1 MKKIYILLAF
11 LFIGIFSISANITP
25 GQMINI
31 AGKQRML
38 SQKMTKAYLMKAYGA
53 NLPEL
58 NKELEIGKVIFERN
72 MKTLSLNAPK
82 MFSDKV
88 RMAINEEIKTWYN
101 FKLYIEKPVD
111 EAYVSKILNLSD
123 ELLNDSDKVV
133 QAIEK
138 EASVSGNFK
147 VSDQIMNTINVSGK
161 QRMLSQ
167 RLCVYFIAK
176 KLLLKRGA
184 YNENVENYLSGV
196 FEELDDTLVALLSN
210 EINSTEIDEAIGSTL
225 LAFEKI
231 RAQRDQFL
239 TGSASMNLVYNT
251 TNELTDLYD
260 GLTSKYSDLT
270 N

>member
-1 MKKIYILLAF
+1 MKKLALVIIS
-11 LFIGIFSISANITP
+11 LFTYVLCSANTTP
-25 GQMINI
+25 NQLINI

-38 SQKMTKAYLMKAYGA
+38 SQKLAKVYLMKAYGA

-72 MKTLSLNAPK
+72 MKTLSLNA
-82 MFSDKV
+82 
-88 RMAINEEIKTWYN
+88 A
-101 FKLYIEKPVD
+101 
-111 EAYVSKILNLSD
+111 EAYSNEVRKAVN
-123 ELLNDSDKVV
+123 
-133 QAIEK
+133 IEIN
-138 EASVSGNFK
+138 SWHNFK
-147 VSDQIMNTINVSGK
+147 VYLEKPIDEAFVSKVLRLSDNLLKDADNVVKLMEKESSNNSKFKESNNILSTINISGK

-176 KLLLKRGA
+176 KLLLKRGT
-184 YNENVENYLSGV
+184 YNEAVENYLNSV
-196 FEELDDTLVALLSN
+196 FVELDDTLVTLLSN
-210 EINSTEIDEAIGSTL
+210 EINNTDIDEAIGATL

-231 RAQRDQFL
+231 RIQKDQFL

-260 GLTSKYSDLT
+260 GLTSKYSELV